1 MALLLRMRNQR
12 VRKANEAVRAAM
24 GDEAVSAGR
33 PSKRMQDTEFF
44 NLAGIGQA

>member
-12 VRKANEAVRAAM
+12 VRKANEAAAAVM
-24 GDEAVSAGR
+24 AGEAIQTDR
-33 PSKRMQDTEFF
+33 PSKQMNDTEFF